1 MNTRFI
7 RLGSSSLMVLT
18 GIATSGVILAQQIEE
33 NGLDEITVTAPRL
46 VTKQVVGR
54 TSSGS
59 KVELITLQR
68 RVSYADLDLALHANV
83 AQLETRVNDIA
94 KEACDDLA
102 KMYPLSDAKTPDCVR
117 AAVAGA
123 KAQLDAAVTAA
134 GKHE

>member
-1 MNTRFI
+1 M
-7 RLGSSSLMVLT
+7 GLT
-18 GIATSGVILAQQIEE
+18 GIATSNVILAQQIEE
-33 NGLDEITVTAPRL
+33 NGLEEITVTAPRL

-54 TSSGS
+54 TSAGS

-102 KMYPLSDAKTPDCVR
+102 KMYPLSDPKTPDCVR
-117 AAVAGA
+117 AAVAAA
-123 KAQLDAAVTAA
+123 KPQLDAAIAAA

>member
-1 MNTRFI
+1 
-7 RLGSSSLMVLT
+7 MVLA
-18 GIATSGVILAQQIEE
+18 GIATSDAVLAQQTEE

-54 TSSGS
+54 TSAGS

-83 AQLETRVNDIA
+83 TQLETRVNDIA
-94 KEACDDLA
+94 QEACDDLA
-102 KMYPLSDAKTPDCVR
+102 KMYPLSDPKTPDCVR
-117 AAVAGA
+117 AAVAAA
-123 KAQLDAAVTAA
+123 KPQLDAAIAAA

>member
-1 MNTRFI
+1 
-7 RLGSSSLMVLT
+7 MVLT
-18 GIATSGVILAQQIEE
+18 GIATSNVILAQQIEE
-33 NGLDEITVTAPRL
+33 NGLEEITVTAPRL

-54 TSSGS
+54 TSAGS

-102 KMYPLSDAKTPDCVR
+102 KMYPLSDPKTPDCVR
-117 AAVAGA
+117 AAVAAA
-123 KAQLDAAVTAA
+123 KPQLDAAIAAA

>member
-1 MNTRFI
+1 
-7 RLGSSSLMVLT
+7 MVLT
-18 GIATSGVILAQQIEE
+18 GIATSNVILAQQIEE
-33 NGLDEITVTAPRL
+33 NGLEEITVTAPRL
-46 VTKQVVGR
+46 VTKQVLGR
-54 TSSGS
+54 TSAGS

-102 KMYPLSDAKTPDCVR
+102 KMYPLSDPKTPDCVR
-117 AAVAGA
+117 AAVAAA
-123 KAQLDAAVTAA
+123 KPQLDAAVAAA